1 VAERVN
7 IGPVVAWVAIGI
19 TLVGVITSQAVTQA
33 RLAASIESNAESIAK
48 LEESQQRMVDLLANQ
63 AENRAQHDEI
73 FRRLTA
79 VEDCCNDY

>member
-7 IGPVVAWVAIGI
+7 IGPVVAWVGIGI

-33 RLAASIESNAESIAK
+33 RLAASIESNAESIVK

-73 FRRLTA
+73 FRRLAA
-79 VEDCCNDY
+79 VEECCDDH